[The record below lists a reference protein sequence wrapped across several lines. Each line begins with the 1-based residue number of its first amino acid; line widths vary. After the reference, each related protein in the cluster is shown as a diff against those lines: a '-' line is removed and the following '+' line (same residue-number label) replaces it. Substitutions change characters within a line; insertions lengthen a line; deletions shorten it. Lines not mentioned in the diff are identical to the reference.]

1 MPPPIRER
9 LLDVGALR
17 LAEMDG
23 AGIDVQV
30 LSHGAPATQ
39 KLDPGS
45 AAEIARGVNDR
56 LAGDNR
62 RRPRPLPGLR
72 GAAHPRPGGAAD
84 ELDRCVGE
92 LGFRG
97 AMVHGLTHGAFLDE
111 QRFWPIFE
119 RAAALGVPVY
129 MHPLVRTR
137 DVIAAYYADY
147 IGEFPGLLTAG
158 WGFTVETATQ
168 GIRLVLSGVF
178 DACPDLKIVL
188 GHLGEGLP
196 FLLWRIDQ
204 ALSRTESRL
213 ASFRETF
220 REHFY
225 ITTSGNFSD
234 PGAVVQ
240 RDGDGHRPHPVLGRL
255 PVRCQQGRNGL
266 DGAASR
272 SPPRTAARSCT
283 ATPSA
288 CWVCERGGD
297 DTTGAQHGTPTRHF
311 DRSRAS
317 ARRPPLV
324 ISTGAVRQ
332 HGGSPLVI
340 STGAVRSTAA
350 RFVISTGAVRST
362 AEWRN
367 LVPMGQG
374 RFLHCA
380 LRAPVEMTSG
390 AGAGSRSGG

>member
-1 MPPPIRER
+1 MATADGSRVIAIEEHYFDPELAALFAGRDDRMPPPIRER

-56 LAGDNR
+56 LAGIIAAAPDR
-62 RRPRPLPGLR
+62 FQGFAALPTPDP
-72 GAAHPRPGGAAD
+72 AAAAD

-129 MHPLVRTR
+129 MHPSIPHE

-234 PGAVVQ
+234 PALLCSAMEMGTDRILFSVDYPFVAS
-240 RDGDGHRPHPVLGRL
+240 RDGTDWMERIPFATEDRRKILHGNAERLLGL
-255 PVRCQQGRNGL
+255 
-266 DGAASR
+266 
-272 SPPRTAARSCT
+272 
-283 ATPSA
+283 
-288 CWVCERGGD
+288 
-297 DTTGAQHGTPTRHF
+297 
-311 DRSRAS
+311 
-317 ARRPPLV
+317 
-324 ISTGAVRQ
+324 
-332 HGGSPLVI
+332 
-340 STGAVRSTAA
+340 
-350 RFVISTGAVRST
+350 
-362 AEWRN
+362 
-367 LVPMGQG
+367 
-374 RFLHCA
+374 
-380 LRAPVEMTSG
+380 
-390 AGAGSRSGG
+390 

>member
-1 MPPPIRER
+1 MATADGSRVIAIEEHYFDPELAALFAGRDDRMPPPIKER
-9 LLDVGALR
+9 LLDVGAMR

-56 LAGDNR
+56 LAGIIAAAPDR
-62 RRPRPLPGLR
+62 FQGFAALPTPDP
-72 GAAHPRPGGAAD
+72 AAAAD

-129 MHPLVRTR
+129 MHPSIPHE

-234 PGAVVQ
+234 PALLCSALEMGTDRILFSVDYPFVAS
-240 RDGDGHRPHPVLGRL
+240 RDGTDWMERIPFATEDRRKILHGNAERLLGL
-255 PVRCQQGRNGL
+255 
-266 DGAASR
+266 
-272 SPPRTAARSCT
+272 
-283 ATPSA
+283 
-288 CWVCERGGD
+288 
-297 DTTGAQHGTPTRHF
+297 
-311 DRSRAS
+311 
-317 ARRPPLV
+317 
-324 ISTGAVRQ
+324 
-332 HGGSPLVI
+332 
-340 STGAVRSTAA
+340 
-350 RFVISTGAVRST
+350 
-362 AEWRN
+362 
-367 LVPMGQG
+367 
-374 RFLHCA
+374 
-380 LRAPVEMTSG
+380 
-390 AGAGSRSGG
+390 